1 MLAAVRA
8 PTMALRPQPSP
19 AGPTRPHG
27 AAPRLP
33 SRSRCVLA
41 RASSGSTM
49 ALEPAASP
57 TESLPSPASLLRAA
71 SGGLRLP
78 APPSTA
84 APSDWELLVQRWVR
98 RLVTKRDF
106 LHSHAVR

>member
-1 MLAAVRA
+1 
-8 PTMALRPQPSP
+8 
-19 AGPTRPHG
+19 
-27 AAPRLP
+27 
-33 SRSRCVLA
+33 
-41 RASSGSTM
+41 M

-106 LHSHAVR
+106 LHSHAAR